1 MMPEQPKLLRPL
13 LSVELLTS
21 RALRTGVWGS
31 VTLFIAGLIGTW
43 CFPSAD
49 NSPQLLHAGM
59 ILLIGT
65 PFLRVLSAAV
75 GFSIE
80 RDWTFVSISLVV
92 FLMLMGE
99 LAYVLMY
106 L

>member
-1 MMPEQPKLLRPL
+1 MMPEQPTLSRPL

-31 VTLFIAGLIGTW
+31 VTLLIAGLIGTW
-43 CFPSAD
+43 WFPSAG

-92 FLMLMGE
+92 FLMLIGE